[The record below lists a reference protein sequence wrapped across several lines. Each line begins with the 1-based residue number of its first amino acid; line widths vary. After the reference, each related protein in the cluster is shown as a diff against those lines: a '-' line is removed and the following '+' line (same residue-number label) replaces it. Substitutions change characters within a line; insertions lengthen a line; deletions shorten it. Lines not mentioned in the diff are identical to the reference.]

1 MTVLDRQ
8 RALKRKL
15 LSFSIAALAVAAF
28 GSVAI
33 TDALPNVQAAEG
45 TPVGVSNP
53 GSLIRSNVG
62 VVTGANATA
71 NATYVVVGP
80 NGVIYGP
87 DGSIIS
93 TESPLVYTNGSVGGT
108 PSSTGPQFTI
118 STPTQVVAPLY
129 SGTATVSGSQSPQ
142 RYYISGLDAPP
153 VYTAPVVATPVGAN
167 IITGSSDVQAT
178 VDPLNN
184 PNIIVGTPS
193 GGANSSGVVTGNGRG
208 IAKP

>member
-45 TPVGVSNP
+45 TPVGMSNP

-108 PSSTGPQFTI
+108 LSSTGPQFTI

-142 RYYISGLDAPP
+142 RYYISGLDAPL

>member
-45 TPVGVSNP
+45 TPVVVSNP

-62 VVTGANATA
+62 VVTGANSTVS
-71 NATYVVVGP
+71 ATYVVVGP
-80 NGVIYGP
+80 NGVVYGP

-93 TESPLVYTNGSVGGT
+93 TESPLVYANGSVGGT
-108 PSSTGPQFTI
+108 PSSAGPQFTI
-118 STPTQVVAPLY
+118 STPTQVVAPSY

-142 RYYISGLDAPP
+142 RYYIGGLDTPP

-167 IITGSSDVQAT
+167 IITGSANVQAT

-184 PNIIVGTPS
+184 PNIIIGTPS
-193 GGANSSGVVTGNGRG
+193 GGTSSSGVVTGNGRG
-208 IAKP
+208 VANP